1 MIRYLKH
8 IVRIIIVFALIMCW
22 GISLGY
28 ANNIGSKNKTLNF
41 YFENEN
47 YNVDLIKDIKKSQ
60 PELSVVGWIEETL
73 QTAENPDLGKIA
85 SDLDILTI
93 KGSSNLLV
101 KGSNLFVDDLDGCLI
116 DSNTSSNSQKKK
128 MAHVYNKTAGM
139 LAIIDKA
146 SADIINF
153 GDNYLRLNDADF
165 YMRAKEI
172 LKKYN
177 DLRQTAKMDYDTTPI
192 RSRSRAKIHSN
203 MMTISRKYENIQRE
217 SLKLRNMLDS
227 FKIK

>member
-1 MIRYLKH
+1 MQ
-8 IVRIIIVFALIMCW
+8 
-22 GISLGY
+22 
-28 ANNIGSKNKTLNF
+28 KT
-41 YFENEN
+41 
-47 YNVDLIKDIKKSQ
+47 IKT
-60 PELSVVGWIEETL
+60 PL
-73 QTAENPDLGKIA
+73 QTEHKEE
-85 SDLDILTI
+85 SE
-93 KGSSNLLV
+93 KE
-101 KGSNLFVDDLDGCLI
+101 FLI

-146 SADIINF
+146 STDIINF

-203 MMTISRKYENIQRE
+203 MMIISRKYENIQRE